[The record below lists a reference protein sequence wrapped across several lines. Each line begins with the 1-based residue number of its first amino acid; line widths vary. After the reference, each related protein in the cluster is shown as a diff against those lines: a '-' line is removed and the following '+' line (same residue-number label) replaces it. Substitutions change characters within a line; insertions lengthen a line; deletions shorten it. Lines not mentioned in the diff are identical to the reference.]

1 MFGGKYLPWISQKQ
15 LHELIFLVV
24 QPRFAVW
31 GPQLIGAAIQSG
43 ISERQAARG
52 VRAASSGEG
61 AHTRQKLARV
71 KGLRQII
78 VRTRVQPRHAVFY
91 FRFRRQKQCGRRN
104 ASRKTAKPSIPGI

>member
-43 ISERQAARG
+43 ISERQAARVYALLLR
-52 VRAASSGEG
+52 VRA
-61 AHTRQKLARV
+61 
-71 KGLRQII
+71 
-78 VRTRVQPRHAVFY
+78 RTRAKNSLASKGF
-91 FRFRRQKQCGRRN
+91 GR
-104 ASRKTAKPSIPGI
+104 